1 MKSKIFF
8 LLLILNSVLLP
19 AQIRIDWQQCYGSMG
34 NDDARGIIEKE
45 GGYWVIGKAKEPSG
59 MVTCE
64 NETGNAW
71 LIEISSEGDLVEEH
85 CINMGASE
93 KGGLFKSLRDDFYAI
108 GMAPD
113 TFSEKAQLN
122 VTKINPD
129 GEVVWTRNFGDKNKA
144 FWHLPNGTTTADGG
158 IIVGIDTQ
166 WAGGDISNYY
176 GIDDVWVIKVDSLG
190 NLEWETTLG
199 TNGDEIAGR
208 YTLSRDG
215 GYYVSMCGRPGNNG
229 SITACTPQTT
239 DMYDGLLVKL
249 DGNGQVLW
257 NRCYAGSE
265 DDQIY
270 QALELDDGLLLLCDT
285 QSDDRDAEGA
295 GYHLGYPHGDEF
307 YGKTCDIWLIKTDF
321 DGNIIWSK
329 CYGGTG
335 DEFPHKVFQNE
346 DGGFTVF
353 GTTQSLDGD
362 VASTSNMHPHQPE
375 VGQKIWVFRI
385 DAGGNML
392 WERAIGH
399 YGNTPIY
406 LGDVIKHDDVTY
418 TLAAT
423 SPGSSS
429 TNTLYNGDLNCSN
442 SEFCGYNNY
451 WVLHITD
458 IFNYDDPTGIEE
470 QPKVVPLQMNVHPN
484 PATTWVAIDYTLPN
498 GNAKAELSIFNA
510 MGIRVKQVELEGN
523 EGQKVL
529 DLRGLAPGVY
539 FITLYCDGI
548 RKLEKLVVTM

>member
-1 MKSKIFF
+1 MKRILFI
-8 LLLILNSVLLP
+8 LLLVPYCLC

-335 DEFPHKVFQNE
+335 HEFPLKVFQNE

-375 VGQKIWVFRI
+375 VGRKIWVFRI
-385 DAGGNML
+385 DADGNML

-470 QPKVVPLQMNVHPN
+470 QPEVVPLQMKVHPN
-484 PATTWVAIDYTLPN
+484 PATTWVAIDYILPN
-498 GNAKAELSIFNA
+498 GNAKAELSVFNA
-510 MGIRVKQVELEGN
+510 MGVKVKQVELNGN
-523 EGQKVL
+523 QGQKVL

-539 FITLYCDGI
+539 FYTLCCGGLRQTD
-548 RKLEKLVVTM
+548 KLVLVR

>member
-1 MKSKIFF
+1 MKAKPIIV
-8 LLLILNSVLLP
+8 LLLLLNSTILFS
-19 AQIRIDWQQCYGSMG
+19 QIRIDWQQCYGSMG

-321 DGNIIWSK
+321 DGNILWSK

-335 DEFPHKVFQNE
+335 HEFPLKVFQNE

-353 GTTQSLDGD
+353 GTTESLDGD

-375 VGQKIWVFRI
+375 VGRKIWVFRI
-385 DAGGNML
+385 DADGNML
-392 WERAIGH
+392 WEKALGH
-399 YGNTPIY
+399 YVNIPIY
-406 LGDVIKHDDVTY
+406 IGDVIKHDDVTY
-418 TLAAT
+418 TIAAT
-423 SPGSSS
+423 AEGFDGV
-429 TNTLYNGDLNCSN
+429 YAGDFNCSN
-442 SEFCGYNNY
+442 YASLCAYSSY

-470 QPKVVPLQMNVHPN
+470 QPKVVPFTVKVYPN
-484 PATTWVAIDYTLPN
+484 PTSNYLVVNGEKLQSADVFSLLGELVASKQGENVANITIDMNELP
-498 GNAKAELSIFNA
+498 A
-510 MGIRVKQVELEGN
+510 
-523 EGQKVL
+523 
-529 DLRGLAPGVY
+529 GVY
-539 FITLYCDGI
+539 FVKVRDTEGRMCVQKIVK
-548 RKLEKLVVTM
+548 R

>member
-1 MKSKIFF
+1 
-8 LLLILNSVLLP
+8 
-19 AQIRIDWQQCYGSMG
+19 MG

-307 YGKTCDIWLIKTDF
+307 YGKTCDIWLLKTDF
-321 DGNIIWSK
+321 DGNILWSK

-335 DEFPHKVFQNE
+335 HEFPLKVFQNE

-385 DAGGNML
+385 DADGNML

-399 YGNTPIY
+399 YGNTPIH

-423 SPGSSS
+423 SPGSST

-470 QPKVVPLQMNVHPN
+470 QPEVVPLQMKVHPN

-510 MGIRVKQVELEGN
+510 MGIKVKQVELDGN
-523 EGQKVL
+523 QGQKVL

-539 FITLYCDGI
+539 FYTLCCGGLRQTD
-548 RKLEKLVVTM
+548 KLVLVR

>member
-1 MKSKIFF
+1 MKKLIFTVITC
-8 LLLILNSVLLP
+8 LLYTIGFS
-19 AQIRIDWQQCYGSMG
+19 QIRIDWQQCYGSMW
-34 NDDARGIIEKE
+34 NDRAYGIIEK
-45 GGYWVIGKAKEPSG
+45 GNGYWVTGAVGEQSG
-59 MVTCE
+59 MVSCE
-64 NETGNAW
+64 LGWGISW
-71 LIEISSEGDLVEEH
+71 LIEITNDGELEEEH
-85 CINMGASE
+85 CFDSI
-93 KGGLFKSLRDDFYAI
+93 AI
-108 GMAPD
+108 GEYGGIFKNLSNSI
-113 TFSEKAQLN
+113 FSVGLALNDNGKKQLN
-122 VTKINPD
+122 ITRFNSDTEI
-129 GEVVWTRNFGDKNKA
+129 VWSRNFGDKNRS
-144 FWHLPNGTTTADGG
+144 FWTSPKGIATLDGG
-158 IIVGIDTQ
+158 VIANIPTQ
-166 WAGGDISNYY
+166 WSGGDISNYY
-176 GIDDVWVIKVDSLG
+176 GSYDVWVVKVDSLG
-190 NLEWETTLG
+190 NLEWETTIG
-199 TNGDEIAGR
+199 TNDFEYQGAI
-208 YTLSRDG
+208 TLASDG
-215 GYYVSMCGRPGNNG
+215 GYYVSMFGRPGNNG

-307 YGKTCDIWLIKTDF
+307 YGKTCDIWLLKTDF
-321 DGNIIWSK
+321 DGNILWSK

-335 DEFPHKVFQNE
+335 HEFPLKVFQNE

-470 QPKVVPLQMNVHPN
+470 RPKVVPFTAKVYPN
-484 PATTWVAIDYTLPN
+484 PTSNYLVVNGEKLQSADVYSLLGELVASKLGENVANITIDMNELP
-498 GNAKAELSIFNA
+498 A
-510 MGIRVKQVELEGN
+510 
-523 EGQKVL
+523 
-529 DLRGLAPGVY
+529 GVY
-539 FITLYCDGI
+539 FVKVRDTEGRMCVQKIVK
-548 RKLEKLVVTM
+548 R